1 MGIIKTVLI
10 VVLVISL
17 VVFIALFGRLPIF
30 R

>member
-1 MGIIKTVLI
+1 MGIIKTVLT